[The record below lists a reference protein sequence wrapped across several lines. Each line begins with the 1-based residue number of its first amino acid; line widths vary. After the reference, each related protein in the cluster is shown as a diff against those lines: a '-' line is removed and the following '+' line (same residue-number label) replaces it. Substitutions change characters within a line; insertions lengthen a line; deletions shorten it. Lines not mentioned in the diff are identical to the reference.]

1 MLNQS
6 SSQKVDP
13 PGAEREGR
21 MLLPIAENS
30 TRARYWLQAIGY
42 QLRLT
47 TVESNSKDSFYL
59 RFIYIGVSYLQDPAY
74 VFGSTIETPQDI
86 KKSDSWLSRKNWPAQ

>member
-1 MLNQS
+1 
-6 SSQKVDP
+6 
-13 PGAEREGR
+13 